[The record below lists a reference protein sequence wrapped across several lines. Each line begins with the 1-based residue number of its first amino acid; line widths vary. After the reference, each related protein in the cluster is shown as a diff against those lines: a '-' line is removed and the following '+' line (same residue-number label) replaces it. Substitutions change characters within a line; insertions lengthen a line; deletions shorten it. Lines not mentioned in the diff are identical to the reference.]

1 MTEPRSKLPHHP
13 RLRRA
18 FARARLS
25 TLVTAASL
33 LGGCLMPLDSAP
45 APTQT
50 FPTPTAE
57 LTGGQLS
64 TWETIAPG
72 IEQRVY
78 RPGADQALTQFMAVR
93 IDPALYNFRAHYIPG
108 DPKNVMQWRDQLPD
122 AAAFVNANFFD
133 TDGQI
138 LGLLV
143 SDGAVY
149 GTPYVGYGGMFQV
162 QNGVPRIRSTIVEP
176 YVPGE
181 ALETAVQAFPML
193 VLDRA
198 GIFINT
204 QGDRVSRRTV
214 VGQDGAGRIVL
225 LATTSLV
232 GMRLVDLSAY
242 LPTTDLD
249 LVNAVN
255 LDGGGSTM
263 LYARATQGPA
273 IQVPSLDSV
282 PAVLAVHPKG

>member
-1 MTEPRSKLPHHP
+1 LTDSRSKLPHHP

-18 FARARLS
+18 LARARLS
-25 TLVTAASL
+25 SLVTAASL
-33 LGGCLMPLDSAP
+33 LGGCLMPLSAP
-45 APTQT
+45 TPTPT
-50 FPTPTAE
+50 IPTPTAE
-57 LTGGQLS
+57 TSVDNLS
-64 TWETIAPG
+64 TWEQIAPG
-72 IEQRVY
+72 IERRIY
-78 RPGADQALTQFMAVR
+78 RPGADQALTQFLAVR
-93 IDPALYNFRAHYIPG
+93 IDPALYNFRAHYTPG

-133 TDGQI
+133 TDGQV

-143 SDGAVY
+143 SDGAAH

-162 QNGVPRIRSTIVEP
+162 QNGAPRIRSTIVEP
-176 YVPGE
+176 YIPGE
-181 ALETAVQAFPML
+181 SLETAVQAFPML

-198 GIFINT
+198 GIFTNT
-204 QGDRVSRRTV
+204 QGDRISRRTV

-225 LATTSLV
+225 LVTTSLV

-249 LVNAVN
+249 LINAVN

-263 LYARATQGPA
+263 LYARAAQGPA
-273 IQVPSLDSV
+273 VQIPSLDPV
-282 PAVLAVHPKG
+282 PAILAAYPKP